1 MNHCSFLGKL
11 QNIPLPLDKEEGERI
26 LIDLLVENKRND
38 KSLAKKTDYEV
49 LTFEAWGSAAAN
61 IAKNL
66 SLNDYMLIID
76 STARRNSNDVCF
88 RINEFKIIK
97 QY

>member
-11 QNIPLPLDKEEGERI
+11 QNIPLSLDKEEGERI

-38 KSLAKKTDYEV
+38 KSLAKKTDCEV

-76 STARRNSNDVCF
+76 STARRNSNGVCF